1 MVIPWQGGGGCFW
14 AGLFHGSFKKIT
26 ILGNT
31 DLPKHG
37 PLLGN
42 SKGVEPHEAPMS
54 RRAPKAPSLAP
65 PSPPQSTGI
74 LASYI
79 CKSFI
84 FMSVEIHSYTSI
96 VVWTSYSEWMNTT
109 KIEGRISLNSCKG
122 RGTKRL
128 KSVEPGLEPQHR
140 SLLIPPTKQNNSSCI
155 QMFTRPLR
163 EWIRYR
169 LLVGWWRKLEV
180 GVDRNSQ
187 ISRKFEWRS
196 VFFERRINIR

>member
-1 MVIPWQGGGGCFW
+1 MRAGRAWQRRLTSGHPLAGGRGVFLGRPMSW
-14 AGLFHGSFKKIT
+14 IVQKVT

-84 FMSVEIHSYTSI
+84 DTWVQIHIYRGLDQ
-96 VVWTSYSEWMNTT
+96 VPRVGEYNQNRL
-109 KIEGRISLNSCKG
+109 RISLNSWTG
-122 RGTKRL
+122 GGEKRL
-128 KSVEPGLEPQHR
+128 KSLEPGLEPQHR
-140 SLLIPPTKQNNSSCI
+140 SLLIHPTICTQI
-155 QMFTRPLR
+155 VTHPLG
-163 EWIRYR
+163 EWI
-169 LLVGWWRKLEV
+169 
-180 GVDRNSQ
+180 
-187 ISRKFEWRS
+187 
-196 VFFERRINIR
+196 